1 MLYTLFVR
9 ISVFRPKLNILIF
22 WLKIFF
28 GIFID
33 LAEYDICVFE
43 CTCCL
48 DDVKI
53 KQFWSQPEGLKSEMN
68 HMSCRN
74 VHIASA
80 VYLVEEI
87 ILFFILVNNI

>member
-1 MLYTLFVR
+1 M
-9 ISVFRPKLNILIF
+9 S
-22 WLKIFF
+22 
-28 GIFID
+28 
-33 LAEYDICVFE
+33 
-43 CTCCL
+43 L

-68 HMSCRN
+68 HIMSCRN